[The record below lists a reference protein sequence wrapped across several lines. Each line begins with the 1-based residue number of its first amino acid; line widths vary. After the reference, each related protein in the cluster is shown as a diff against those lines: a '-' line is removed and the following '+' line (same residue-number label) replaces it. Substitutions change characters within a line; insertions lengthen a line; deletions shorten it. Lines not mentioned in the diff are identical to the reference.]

1 MLGIFFL
8 LLFLHCTLSVIR
20 SLYCICLWLDRIKVP
35 SQMRGRWKKAM
46 QFVFICFSRAFL
58 IVLGFFFWQTTFALF
73 NGLQFSNILQLVI
86 AVFEVIQAS
95 YCVVFYIVFFSLV
108 PFPSNNSVSAFFC
121 ANNLRPVTECVC
133 VHFTI
138 SWLLIFIWMRG

>member
-1 MLGIFFL
+1 MFVSRNECSQNTYGMKMKTNGCVKMHFSTVYARYFFL

-95 YCVVFYIVFFSLV
+95 YCVVFYIVFFFSRT
-108 PFPSNNSVSAFFC
+108 FP
-121 ANNLRPVTECVC
+121 
-133 VHFTI
+133 I
-138 SWLLIFIWMRG
+138 